1 MPLPIDACA
10 ANVPTQVCCSS
21 IFDVAE
27 RIRCIA
33 YEAVLC
39 CIDVSCADQE
49 FRSYV
54 SLGPSIPE
62 PLGDALIVHLLSM
75 SPSSGSRGPTGILN
89 RVSLQE
95 ASFEIFLTENGW
107 PTPETDELGEVV
119 YVPDA
124 DLINRVARHSYGHGE
139 RMYRAMLNS
148 AQKGLMFPLPANA
161 HIGRVDV
168 GNLQPVQPAAFT
180 AGWTI
185 PVSVQMM
192 FPPLFDPYSVG
203 AMIAAPTFTA
213 EAVPA

>member
-21 IFDVAE
+21 IFDVAD
-27 RIRCIA
+27 RIRCVA
-33 YEAVLC
+33 YEAVQC
-39 CIDVSCADQE
+39 CIDVSCVDQE

-62 PLGDALIVHLLSM
+62 PLGDALVVHLLSM
-75 SPSSGSRGPTGILN
+75 SPSSRSRSPTGVLN

-95 ASFEIFLTENGW
+95 AQLEIFLTENGW

-124 DLINRVARHSYGHGE
+124 ALINRIARHTYSHAE
-139 RMYRAMLNS
+139 RMFRAVLNS
-148 AQKGLMFPLPANA
+148 VQKGLMFPLPANA

-185 PVSVQMM
+185 PVTVQMT
-192 FPPLFDPYSVG
+192 FPPLIDTSIVDADVDG
-203 AMIAAPTFTA
+203 LTFTA
-213 EAVPA
+213 MAQ